1 MKYTKKQ
8 IHAWKTV
15 LTNNRYRRVL
25 FDGGAR
31 SGKTKLLMDYVFAR
45 AFQFPGA
52 KQLVA
57 RKFRTNAKNSIWNDT
72 IKKYIAQYPE
82 MNGTLFRTL
91 DSELKIYFANG
102 SEILVAGLDNAERV
116 EKMRGTEYCTIYLNE
131 ATELSYTTMNEVL
144 TRLSQRVFDKNG
156 NEAVP
161 KLLLDCNPRGPR
173 HWLYSVGVKH
183 VDPESGRTLPN
194 AEIWKRVHWS
204 AYDNQE
210 NLSKEYLEELE
221 NLPEIQKQR
230 MLHGKWVSAE
240 GQVYSDFREEIHVV
254 SPFRIPDDW
263 TKIRSIDF
271 GFTNP
276 FVCLWGAVDHDGKL
290 YIYRELY
297 KAGVLTSVHAETIKK
312 LSGNERY
319 LMTVADHDAEERAEL
334 NKNGIPTEAAKK
346 TVQLGIQTVQK
357 RFRENRIFIF
367 PSCKQLLSEI
377 DSYSWLPPSE
387 ERNACEEPRKLDDHA
402 MDAMRYMVMAVD
414 ENFKSNIKNKYRAC
428 LK

>member
-1 MKYTKKQ
+1 MKYTEKQ
-8 IHAWKTV
+8 IQAWRTV

-31 SGKTKLLMDYVFAR
+31 SGKTKLLIDYIFAR
-45 AFQFPGA
+45 AFQFPGS

-57 RKFRTNAKNSIWNDT
+57 RKFRTNAKNSVWNDT
-72 IKKYIAQYPE
+72 IKKYMSLNPE
-82 MNGTLFRTL
+82 MNGTLFRTV

-116 EKMRGTEYCTIYLNE
+116 EKVRGTEYCTIYLNE

-144 TRLSQRVFDKNG
+144 TRLSQRVRDRNG

-173 HWLYSVGVKH
+173 HWLYAVGVKH
-183 VDPESGRTLPN
+183 VDPETGEPLSN

-204 AYDNQE
+204 AYDNKE
-210 NLSKEYLEELE
+210 NLSEEYLEELE
-221 NLPEIQKQR
+221 HLPEIQKQR
-230 MLHGKWVSAE
+230 MLHGKWVAAE

-254 SPFRIPDDW
+254 KPFSIPDDW
-263 TKIRSIDF
+263 TRVRSIDF

-297 KAGVLTSVHAETIKK
+297 KAGVLTSIHAETIKR
-312 LSGNERY
+312 LSGDERY

-334 NKNGIPTEAAKK
+334 NKNGIPTDAAKK
-346 TVQLGIQTVQK
+346 TVQPGIQTVQK
-357 RFRENRIFIF
+357 RFKENRIFIF
-367 PSCKQLLSEI
+367 PCCKQLLSEI
-377 DSYSWLPPSE
+377 DSYSWLPPNE

>member
-116 EKMRGTEYCTIYLNE
+116 EKVRGTEYCTIYLNE

-297 KAGVLTSVHAETIKK
+297 KAGILTSVHAETIKK

-357 RFRENRIFIF
+357 RFRDNRIFIF

>member
-116 EKMRGTEYCTIYLNE
+116 EKVRGTEYCTIYLNE

>member
-57 RKFRTNAKNSIWNDT
+57 RKFRTNAKNSIWTDT

-116 EKMRGTEYCTIYLNE
+116 EKVRGTEYCTIYLNE

-297 KAGVLTSVHAETIKK
+297 KAGILTSVHAETIKK

>member
-116 EKMRGTEYCTIYLNE
+116 EKVRGTEYCTIYLNE

-254 SPFRIPDDW
+254 SPFRISDDW